1 MNVSGKRLF
10 IATATVVALGVGVAT
25 TGALA
30 GNSGDGIS
38 AEVTGSTNPVAPGRD
53 TGTSATVGL
62 VAELVAGESGT
73 TCLWLSYPSSVSRF
87 GSCFAPEQI
96 ADGVAWLRYQDTP
109 VSPAMYAGIAPDNAA
124 TVVVDGQTVTV
135 QNGVWLSDANLQ
147 PSEPVYIVYAA
158 DGTELASVGK

>member
-1 MNVSGKRLF
+1 M
-10 IATATVVALGVGVAT
+10 
-25 TGALA
+25 
-30 GNSGDGIS
+30 
-38 AEVTGSTNPVAPGRD
+38 
-53 TGTSATVGL
+53 
-62 VAELVAGESGT
+62 GESGT

-124 TVVVDGQTVTV
+124 TVAVDGQTVTV

-158 DGTELASVGK
+158 DGTELASVGR